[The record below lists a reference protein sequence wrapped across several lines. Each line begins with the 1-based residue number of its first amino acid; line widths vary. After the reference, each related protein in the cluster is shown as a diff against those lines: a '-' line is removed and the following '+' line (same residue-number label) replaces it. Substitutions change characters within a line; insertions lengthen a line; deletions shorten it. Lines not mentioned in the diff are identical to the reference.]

1 MENLQESQIHS
12 VSIIGRI
19 PLENDRAGACEQ
31 VLSKH
36 QSSWPRRS
44 IDKLGL
50 YEIDGIRH
58 HLGLDIELDRGSSP
72 RAASFSLEAHS
83 FSSGERLR
91 APTLNRQIQQFAEIS
106 AILSDLE
113 DSQTVGRFHSHV
125 AWMFPPDSRK
135 TIVSL
140 PMITIQDDASP
151 FDEIVGIRLS
161 KATEAGNI
169 SITMD
174 LRSDRSL
181 FVTVIFPLPRRIL
194 SGSIVSDATKR
205 GNELVRDFVFDPDIS
220 VGDSEAKL

>member
-1 MENLQESQIHS
+1 MENLEESQINS

-19 PLENDRAGACEQ
+19 PLGNDRNGDCER

-58 HLGLDIELDRGSSP
+58 HLGLDRGSSP
-72 RAASFSLEAHS
+72 RAASFSLEAHH
-83 FSSGERLR
+83 FSSSERLR
-91 APTLNRQIQQFAEIS
+91 SPTRNRQIQQFSEIS

-113 DSQTVGRFHSHV
+113 EYRTVGRLHSHV
-125 AWMFPPDSRK
+125 AWMFPPDSRR
-135 TIVSL
+135 TIISL
-140 PMITIQDDASP
+140 PMITIHGDSAP
-151 FDEIVGIRLS
+151 FTEIVGIRLN
-161 KATEAGNI
+161 KVTEEGNI

-181 FVTVIFPLPRRIL
+181 FVTVIFPLPRTIL
-194 SGSIVSDATKR
+194 SNDLSSG
-205 GNELVRDFVFDPDIS
+205 
-220 VGDSEAKL
+220 